1 MPKKKTT
8 IEDLAVMIQ
17 RGFQETAHK
26 SDVDKRFDAVDGRL
40 GTVEGRLGTVDGR
53 LGALENGFL
62 NLASDIS
69 YLKAR
74 VTEIGVTLSR
84 HEEILEEHSEE
95 LKWLHKKFDELTNP
109 KSEKRVI
116 TYREF
121 SKLASRVDGLER
133 KIAVK
138 MR

>member
-1 MPKKKTT
+1 MPKKKIT

-17 RGFQETAHK
+17 RGFQETARK
-26 SDVDKRFDAVDGRL
+26 IDVDKRFDAVDKRFDA
-40 GTVEGRLGTVDGR
+40 VEGRLGT
-53 LGALENGFL
+53 LENRFV
-62 NLASDIS
+62 NLASDVS

-95 LKWLHKKFDELTNP
+95 LNWLHKKFDELTNP

>member
-1 MPKKKTT
+1 MPKKKMT
-8 IEDLAVMIQ
+8 IEDLAAMIQ
-17 RGFQETAHK
+17 RGFQETARK
-26 SDVDKRFDAVDGRL
+26 SDVDKRFDAV
-40 GTVEGRLGTVDGR
+40 EGRLVN
-53 LGALENGFL
+53 LE
-62 NLASDIS
+62 SDVS

-84 HEEILEEHSEE
+84 HEEMLEEHGEE
-95 LKWLHKKFDELTNP
+95 LKWLHKKFDELTNQ

-121 SKLASRVDGLER
+121 SKLALRVDGLER